1 MNVRALIPILL
12 LQTGNASLLA
22 AQSRSNAFMDVTIG
36 ANVLLGGARHGDDY
50 YETGG
55 MPFAVV
61 AIGNQPDAN
70 RALLGVLHAGV
81 LTVVGGDDECDPTPL
96 GGCYRDFP
104 LGGMIAITVGGRP
117 LTPWWDFL
125 ELTAGPAFISPIGS
139 GATFG
144 VLTVGRI
151 GLPPGRYLSPGIAF
165 HGIVAPVR
173 GSLLFTAGVGLS
185 LRTW

>member
-1 MNVRALIPILL
+1 MKLPALILILL
-12 LQTGNASLLA
+12 LQTGSTSLLA
-22 AQSRSNAFMDVTIG
+22 AQARSNAFMDVTIG
-36 ANVLLGGARHGDDY
+36 ANVLLGGARHGDEY

-61 AIGNQPDAN
+61 SFGNQPDAN
-70 RALLGVLHAGV
+70 RPLLGVLHAGI
-81 LTVVGGDDECDPTPL
+81 LTVASGDDECDLTPL

-104 LGGMIAITVGGRP
+104 FGGLIAITVGGRP
-117 LTPWWDFL
+117 VTPWWDFL
-125 ELTAGPAFISPIGS
+125 ELTAGPAFIDLIGE

-144 VLTVGRI
+144 VLTVGRM

-165 HGIVAPVR
+165 HGIVAPGH
-173 GSLLFTAGVGLS
+173 GSVLFTAGVGLS